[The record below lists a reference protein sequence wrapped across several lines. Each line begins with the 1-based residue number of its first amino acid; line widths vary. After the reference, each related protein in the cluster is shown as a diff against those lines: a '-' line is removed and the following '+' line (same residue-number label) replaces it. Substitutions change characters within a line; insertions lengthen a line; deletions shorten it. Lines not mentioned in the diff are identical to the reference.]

1 MDQMTAKPRNGKQRG
16 KKQSFIK
23 ETWRRLRKNKS
34 AVVAFVIVVLLLAI
48 AITVPLWIDYDS
60 QVIVQNVPNRYIRP
74 NADHWFGTD
83 NYGRDV
89 FARLMYGARISMFI
103 GFVVAAVE
111 LLLGGLLGAVAAY
124 YGGKLENIIMRV
136 VDMISTIP
144 HTLLCMCIVS
154 ALGINMTN
162 LIIALA
168 IANIPGMTRIVR
180 STMLTVV
187 EMEYIEAARACGTK
201 DGRIIMRHILPNGI
215 GPIIVQ
221 VTRSVSGTILTAA
234 GLSYLGLGVQP
245 PRPEWG
251 AMLSEAR
258 DVMLNYP
265 YLMIFPGCAIVI
277 AALSFQLFGDG
288 LRDALDPR
296 LKD

>member
-1 MDQMTAKPRNGKQRG
+1 
-16 KKQSFIK
+16 
-23 ETWRRLRKNKS
+23 
-34 AVVAFVIVVLLLAI
+34 
-48 AITVPLWIDYDS
+48 
-60 QVIVQNVPNRYIRP
+60 
-74 NADHWFGTD
+74 
-83 NYGRDV
+83 
-89 FARLMYGARISMFI
+89 MYGARISMLI
-103 GFVVAAVE
+103 SFVVAAFE
-111 LLLGGLLGAVAAY
+111 LLTGGILGAVAAY
-124 YGGKLENIIMRV
+124 YGGWLENIIMRF

-144 HTLLCMCIVS
+144 YTLLCMCLVS
-154 ALGINMTN
+154 ALGTNMTN

-201 DGRIIMRHILPNGI
+201 DGRIILRHILPNGI

-221 VTRSVSGTILTAA
+221 VTRSISNTILIAA

-258 DVMLNYP
+258 EVMLHYP
-265 YLMIFPGCAIVI
+265 YLMLFPGCAIVI